1 VAEPA
6 APEPLTAGDVLTLP
20 ELRHLRHL
28 SGPRSAWLLAH
39 CWATIAGAAALY
51 AAWPSAVTLV
61 LAVALI
67 GSRQLG
73 LLVLLH
79 EGAHW
84 RLFARPAA
92 NNRAATWLCAWP
104 LWAELPE
111 YRRRHHLHHRYTQQ
125 AQDPDRGLVAALPVA
140 RRTLGLDAARDL
152 AGISAWQRARAA
164 LREDAS
170 AAAAWS
176 RLRGPL
182 AANAMLLAACV
193 VAGQWP
199 LYPLLWLLPQAT
211 WLQLLTRIRS
221 LAEHGLAAEGD
232 DPLRNT
238 RTVRA
243 GLLARA
249 FLAPYW
255 VNYHLEHHLL
265 TFVPCWKL
273 RAAHA
278 LLRDKGYA
286 PRMELAGSYGDVI
299 RRATG
304 RAPAAPGPSRA
315 AR

>member
-1 VAEPA
+1 MG
-6 APEPLTAGDVLTLP
+6 EPLTAGDVLTLP
-20 ELRHLRHL
+20 ELRDLRHI
-28 SGPRSAWLLAH
+28 SGARSTWLVVH
-39 CWATIAGAAALY
+39 CWMVIAGAATVYLL
-51 AAWPSAVTLV
+51 WPSWLTLA
-61 LAVALI
+61 LAVAVI

-84 RLFARPAA
+84 RLFAGAAA
-92 NNRAATWLCAWP
+92 NNRTATWLCAWP

-125 AQDPDRGLVAALPVA
+125 DQDPDRPLVAELPVA
-140 RRTLGLDAARDL
+140 PRALWLDAAADL
-152 AGISAWQRARAA
+152 AGITACRRARAA
-164 LREDAS
+164 LREPAGMVAS
-170 AAAAWS
+170 WR

-182 AANAMLLAACV
+182 AANAVLLAACAA
-193 VAGQWP
+193 AGQWP
-199 LYPLLWLLPQAT
+199 LFLLLWLLPLAT
-211 WLQLLTRIRS
+211 WLQLLTRIRN

-273 RAAHA
+273 RRAHA
-278 LLRDKGYA
+278 LLRAKGYA
-286 PRMELAGSYGDVI
+286 PRMELAGSYLDVI
-299 RRATG
+299 RLATG
-304 RAPAAPGPSRA
+304 RGAASRQVS
-315 AR
+315 